1 MLNWLKPPH
10 RVAQRIR
17 RRAARETRRK
27 RGQNILD
34 VVSSA
39 QTHFIAGHQDA
50 LAVFGARY
58 EFAFAQKQS
67 VVQFARN
74 TEPHHVRAQ
83 TIRPRGN
90 DFIVS
95 VKDRD
100 IARRLIAKDVVFRCR
115 VIKER
120 FVTIHMVRSNV
131 KHRRHRRMKIDDRFE
146 LKTRK
151 LDHVPT
157 VIAR

>member
-1 MLNWLKPPH
+1 
-10 RVAQRIR
+10 
-17 RRAARETRRK
+17 RAACETRRK

-58 EFAFAQKQS
+58 EFAFAQKQP

-95 VKDRD
+95 VKD
-100 IARRLIAKDVVFRCR
+100 
-115 VIKER
+115 
-120 FVTIHMVRSNV
+120 
-131 KHRRHRRMKIDDRFE
+131 
-146 LKTRK
+146 
-151 LDHVPT
+151 P
-157 VIAR
+157 VIATVRPRRKREASSTSPITSAPRRSA